1 VFDFRY
7 HALSL
12 AAVLVA
18 LVIGLLLGIAV
29 GDSQLVS
36 TARDDL
42 RRSLRSDVREANAK
56 IASQRKELAF
66 HERYDQDSYPPLVAG
81 RLSGTP
87 IGVIGL
93 GDLPDSLLGEVRD
106 SLDNT
111 GGRLEL
117 ASLVREPIDVGA
129 LAEAASG
136 TRYEQLAEDADL
148 IEPFGYRIGVQLVRG
163 GRLLQNTK
171 GALFSDDSGR
181 YGSLGAV
188 AIVRQPLDGDVPK
201 AQRSATEAFEN
212 GLIRGLRRTGQP
224 LIGIETVDSKPSQ
237 VRWFG
242 DHGLSSVDDMNL
254 IAGHAAFVLALSRG
268 IEGRAFGVKPTAD
281 ALLPEVVGPSSG

>member
-42 RRSLRSDVREANAK
+42 RGSLRSDVRDANAK
-56 IASQRKELAF
+56 AAELRTELAF
-66 HERYDQDSYPPLVAG
+66 HERYEEESYPPLVAG
-81 RLSGTP
+81 RLSGTT

-93 GDLPDSLLGEVRD
+93 GGLPDNLLGEVRS
-106 SLDNT
+106 SLDDT
-111 GGRLEL
+111 GGRLVL

-129 LAEAASG
+129 LAGAAAG
-136 TRYEQLAEDADL
+136 TRYEAMGDDADL
-148 IEPFGYRIGVQLVRG
+148 IEPFGYRMGVQLVRG
-163 GRLLQNTK
+163 GHLLDRVK
-171 GALFSDDSGR
+171 SALFSDDSGR

-188 AIVRQPLDGDVPK
+188 AIIRRPVGNDVPDD
-201 AQRSATEAFEN
+201 QRNATEAFEN
-212 GLIRGLRRTGQP
+212 GLVRGLRSTGQP
-224 LIGIETVDSKPSQ
+224 LIGIETVSTEPSQ
-237 VRWFG
+237 VKWFD
-242 DHGLSSVDDMNL
+242 DHGITSVDDMDL
-254 IAGHAAFVLALSRG
+254 IAGHAAFVLSLSRG
-268 IEGRAFGVKPTAD
+268 ITDRAFGVKTSAD
-281 ALLPEVVGPSSG
+281 ALLPEVVGPSGG